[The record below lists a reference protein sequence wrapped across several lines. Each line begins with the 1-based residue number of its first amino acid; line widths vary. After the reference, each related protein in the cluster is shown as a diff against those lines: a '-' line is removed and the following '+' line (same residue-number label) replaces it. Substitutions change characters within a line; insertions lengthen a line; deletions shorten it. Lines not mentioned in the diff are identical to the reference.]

1 MRKPKGRRKNTKE
14 LHALKLADD
23 KKLEMLQAL
32 AERNDRKTQRAR
44 EIFRRPAFEGTGTVT
59 IHVLYNDFLYQTFEL
74 NFDTG
79 SSKMTEDNS
88 ANHP

>member
-1 MRKPKGRRKNTKE
+1 MVEPKE
-14 LHALKLADD
+14 ALYW
-23 KKLEMLQAL
+23 
-32 AERNDRKTQRAR
+32 
-44 EIFRRPAFEGTGTVT
+44 RPAFEGTGTVT